1 MNSKLNCLVI
11 EDEPL
16 AAEILCDYI
25 NEVPFL
31 HLAGTCADVFVAME
45 KLKRKAIDVL
55 FLDIHLP
62 KVTGLDFL
70 RTLASPPQVIIVSA
84 YHQYAV
90 DGYELNVTDYLLKPV
105 EFSRFLA
112 AVNKLRLPAAQA
124 TQGSDKKRIHH
135 FFHSGKENIRVFE
148 DEIIYA
154 ESLGEY
160 IKIHTAD
167 KTLMVR
173 QALSS
178 LEEQLSKGEFIR
190 IHRSYLVARSKILSF
205 TYGVVT
211 LHGMKLP
218 IGRNYKEQTL
228 TLLRSRD

>member
-62 KVTGLDFL
+62 
-70 RTLASPPQVIIVSA
+70 QVIIVSA

-124 TQGSDKKRIHH
+124 TQ
-135 FFHSGKENIRVFE
+135 
-148 DEIIYA
+148 
-154 ESLGEY
+154 
-160 IKIHTAD
+160 
-167 KTLMVR
+167 
-173 QALSS
+173 
-178 LEEQLSKGEFIR
+178 
-190 IHRSYLVARSKILSF
+190 
-205 TYGVVT
+205 
-211 LHGMKLP
+211 
-218 IGRNYKEQTL
+218 
-228 TLLRSRD
+228 